1 MVVIMKKFLAVLL
14 ASLMMSGTIG
24 AFADTL
30 PEDAA
35 TAEIAETSE
44 QQPIE
49 EAEQAK
55 KYYSDAIGVEVIIQK
70 KMVVVDSTAV
80 FELYDAEDNFLS
92 SAQAWIGG
100 ETQSIYLHYSVPQY
114 KLGTDFKLKL
124 VSGLRSAK
132 YYSDMIE
139 PGGMFTLHTY
149 YIENEDGTTFD
160 GNNFS
165 LEGCPEYDKGI
176 CVYYNGRLVNF
187 YARPRMIDGAAMANV
202 EELAAAMRVKSQYYP
217 E

>member
-80 FELYDAEDNFLS
+80 LS
-92 SAQAWIGG
+92 CMTRRI
-100 ETQSIYLHYSVPQY
+100 
-114 KLGTDFKLKL
+114 
-124 VSGLRSAK
+124 
-132 YYSDMIE
+132 
-139 PGGMFTLHTY
+139 
-149 YIENEDGTTFD
+149 TF
-160 GNNFS
+160 
-165 LEGCPEYDKGI
+165 CPRHRHG
-176 CVYYNGRLVNF
+176 
-187 YARPRMIDGAAMANV
+187 
-202 EELAAAMRVKSQYYP
+202 
-217 E
+217 